1 MTLQRAPSL
10 VRDDLFAV
18 DLETVIKRERSSF
31 NVPVLVKKCIDE
43 VDKRGLDHVG
53 IYRLCGSAKRKKQ
66 RKDEFTENAKAVDL
80 SADNVSD
87 INVITGELSYFLSS
101 QNQKYY
107 LTK

>member
-10 VRDDLFAV
+10 VRNDLFAV
-18 DLETVIKRERSSF
+18 ALETVVKRERSSF
-31 NVPVLVKKCIDE
+31 NVPVIVKKCIDE

-66 RKDEFTENAKAVDL
+66 LKDEFTENPKAVDL

-87 INVITGELSYFLSS
+87 INVITGELSSS
-101 QNQKYY
+101 ISHQPCI
-107 LTK
+107 T